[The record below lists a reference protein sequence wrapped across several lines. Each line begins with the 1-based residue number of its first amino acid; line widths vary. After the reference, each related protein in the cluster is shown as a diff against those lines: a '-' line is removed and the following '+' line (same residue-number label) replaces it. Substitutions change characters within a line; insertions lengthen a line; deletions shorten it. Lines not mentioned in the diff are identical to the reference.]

1 MIFIS
6 PVEVAGCCMWMS
18 FSCPSAI
25 NTFIIDIIVL
35 VLLLSLLLLSLLVAQ
50 AGWVGTPHCGSA
62 LLFLSTRSAD

>member
-35 VLLLSLLLLSLLVAQ
+35 VLLLSLLLFFIISCTV
-50 AGWVGTPHCGSA
+50 WVGWNTP
-62 LLFLSTRSAD
+62 LW

>member
-35 VLLLSLLLLSLLVAQ
+35 VLLLSLLLFFFIISCTV
-50 AGWVGTPHCGSA
+50 WVGWNTP
-62 LLFLSTRSAD
+62 LW

>member
-35 VLLLSLLLLSLLVAQ
+35 VLLLSLLLFFIISCTV
-50 AGWVGTPHCGSA
+50 WVG
-62 LLFLSTRSAD
+62 

>member
-35 VLLLSLLLLSLLVAQ
+35 VLLLSLLLFLLLVAQ
-50 AGWVGTPHCGSA
+50 SGWVETPHCGSA

>member
-35 VLLLSLLLLSLLVAQ
+35 VLLLSLLLLLLLVAQ
-50 AGWVGTPHCGSA
+50 SGWVGTPHCGSA

>member
-35 VLLLSLLLLSLLVAQ
+35 VLLLSLLL
-50 AGWVGTPHCGSA
+50 
-62 LLFLSTRSAD
+62 FYY

>member
-35 VLLLSLLLLSLLVAQ
+35 VLLLSLLLLVAQ
-50 AGWVGTPHCGSA
+50 SGWVGTPHCGSA

>member
-35 VLLLSLLLLSLLVAQ
+35 VLLLSLLLLLLVAQ
-50 AGWVGTPHCGSA
+50 SGWVGTPHCGSA